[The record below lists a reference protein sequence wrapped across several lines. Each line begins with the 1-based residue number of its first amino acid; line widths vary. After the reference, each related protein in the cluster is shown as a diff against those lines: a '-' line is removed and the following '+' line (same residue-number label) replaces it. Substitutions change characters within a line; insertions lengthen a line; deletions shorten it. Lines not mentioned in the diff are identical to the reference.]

1 MVGAQS
7 NLAWGKTLLPE
18 IMYEI
23 LAKCPNFT
31 RHLSGKCPNFTL
43 FARKNIF
50 RDFGGVVEEGN
61 PLAPVSYAYG
71 WAPGPHQLNPALQ
84 INVTVSD
91 ERIRIDRVQYLLSP
105 SKTGRV

>member
-1 MVGAQS
+1 M
-7 NLAWGKTLLPE
+7 
-18 IMYEI
+18 
-23 LAKCPNFT
+23 
-31 RHLSGKCPNFTL
+31 
-43 FARKNIF
+43 
-50 RDFGGVVEEGN
+50 EEGN